1 VIRVIKAYALAVLSV
16 TIALLLTLVIAP
28 IRQQFKFLLFI
39 LAVFVS
45 AAGGFWPG
53 VFATLLSV
61 AVAVLFLFEPEHL
74 FAIASPEILVPLIAF
89 CGVGVVITWVT
100 HRLHRSEEEARA
112 EAAVI
117 ESSADSIIRAS
128 LDNTILSWNKAAERA
143 YGYTA
148 AEAIGQPLS
157 LIVPPDCQEEK
168 HRLTERVLLG
178 SSVENHETVRVR
190 KNGTRVDVALTISPV
205 RDRGGKIVAMST
217 IARDITQRKQSEE
230 ALRESLEKLERRTH
244 QLRLLTEMGHLLQA
258 SSIPVDAYAVAARFV
273 QMLFPDNSGAL
284 YVYSG
289 STKDLEMVSR
299 WGELQSAE
307 QEFMF
312 PDDCWGLRTGRVHFV
327 EDAHASLLCR
337 HLPDPP
343 PACYLCVPMM
353 AHGETFGLLHLRLSR
368 PQQISGGKTPVD
380 PVEFPWPATS
390 IAEQLALAV
399 ANMNLREALRS
410 QSIRDPLTGWFNRRY
425 MEETLER
432 EISRA
437 ARNRRPLAVIML
449 DVDNFKQFNDAYGH
463 EAGDQALQNLCET
476 LKSHV
481 RNEDVACRLGGDEF
495 VLVLPDTSAE
505 LAAQRAGELRGA
517 VAHMNVQYQ
526 GRLLEPMTL
535 SFGIATFPA
544 NGRTLKDLLRAS
556 DNALFRA
563 KDEGRDR
570 VQSRE

>member
-1 VIRVIKAYALAVLSV
+1 MRILRAYGLALLSV
-16 TIALLLTLVIAP
+16 TIALLLTLVITP
-28 IRQQFKFLLFI
+28 IRQQFRFLLFI

-45 AAGGFWPG
+45 ATGGFWPG
-53 VFATLLSV
+53 IFATLLSV
-61 AVAVLFLFEPEHL
+61 VMGVFFVFESTRLSEISSPAVLIPLF
-74 FAIASPEILVPLIAF
+74 VF
-89 CGVGVVITWVT
+89 CGVGFVITWIT

-117 ESSADSIIRAS
+117 ESSADSIIRAG
-128 LDNTILSWNKAAERA
+128 LDDTILSWNKAAERT

-148 AEAIGQPLS
+148 DEAIGRPVS
-157 LIVPPDCQEEK
+157 LIAPPDCAEELR
-168 HRLTERVLLG
+168 RLTERVHRG
-178 SSVENHETVRVR
+178 ASVQSHETVCVR
-190 KNGTRVDVALTISPV
+190 KDGAHLNVALTLSPV
-205 RDRGGKIVAMST
+205 RDRDGRIVAMST
-217 IARDITQRKQSEE
+217 IARDITQRKQAEE
-230 ALRESLEKLERRTH
+230 ALRESIEKLERRTH
-244 QLRLLTEMGHLLQA
+244 QLRVLTEMGHLLQA
-258 SSIPVDAYAVAARFV
+258 SSTPADAYAVAARFA
-273 QMLFPDNSGAL
+273 QTLIAATSGAL
-284 YVYSG
+284 YVYSAA
-289 STKDLEMVSR
+289 TKDLELVSG
-299 WGELQSAE
+299 WGEQQPAE
-307 QEFMF
+307 KEFLV
-312 PDDCWGLRTGRVHFV
+312 PDDCWGLRTGRAHFV
-327 EDAHASLLCR
+327 EDTHTNLLCR
-337 HLPDPP
+337 HLADPP
-343 PACYLCVPMM
+343 PACYLCAPMI

-368 PQQISGGKTPVD
+368 PQQTLSGATSSD
-380 PVEFPWPATS
+380 PVEFPWLATS
-390 IAEQLALAV
+390 IAEHLALAV

-449 DVDNFKQFNDAYGH
+449 DVDNFKQFNDSFGH
-463 EAGDQALQNLCET
+463 EAGDLALQNLCDR

-495 VLVLPDTSAE
+495 VFVLPDTSAE
-505 LAAQRAGELRGA
+505 LATQRAEELRRA
-517 VAHMNVQYQ
+517 AAQMDLQYQ

-570 VQSRE
+570 IRSRE

>member
-28 IRQQFKFLLFI
+28 IRQQFRFLLFI

-53 VFATLLSV
+53 VFATLLSM
-61 AVAVLFLFEPEHL
+61 AVAVFFLFESLHS
-74 FAIASPEILVPLIAF
+74 FAILSPEVLIPLIAF

-100 HRLHRSEEEARA
+100 HRLQRSEEEARA

-148 AEAIGQPLS
+148 EEAIGLPLS
-157 LIVPPDCQEEK
+157 LIVPSDSQEER
-168 HRLTERVLLG
+168 HRLHERVLQGG
-178 SSVENHETVRVR
+178 SVQNHETVRVR
-190 KNGTRVDVALTISPV
+190 KDGTRIDVALTISPV
-205 RDRGGKIVAMST
+205 RDRDGKVVAMST

-258 SSIPVDAYAVAARFV
+258 SSIPADAYAVAARFL
-273 QMLFPDNSGAL
+273 QMLFPATSGVL
-284 YVYSG
+284 YVYSP
-289 STKDLEMVSR
+289 STKDLELVSR
-299 WGELQSAE
+299 WGELRSAE
-307 QEFMF
+307 REFLF
-312 PDDCWGLRTGRVHFV
+312 SDDCWGLRTGRAHFV
-327 EDAHASLLCR
+327 EDAHSNLLCR

-343 PACYLCVPMM
+343 PPCYLCVPMI
-353 AHGETFGLLHLRLSR
+353 AHGETLGLLHLRLSS
-368 PQQISGGKTPVD
+368 PQQASSGATPVD

-425 MEETLER
+425 MEETLQR

-437 ARNRRPLAVIML
+437 ARNKRPLAVIML
-449 DVDNFKQFNDAYGH
+449 DVDNFKQFNDSYGH
-463 EAGDQALQNLCET
+463 EAGDLALQHLCET
-476 LKSHV
+476 LRSHV

-505 LAAQRAGELRGA
+505 LAAQRAEELRNA
-517 VAHMNVQYQ
+517 VAHMDVQYQ

-544 NGRTLKDLLRAS
+544 NGRTLKDLLRSS

-563 KDEGRDR
+563 KDEGRDKVR
-570 VQSRE
+570 PRE